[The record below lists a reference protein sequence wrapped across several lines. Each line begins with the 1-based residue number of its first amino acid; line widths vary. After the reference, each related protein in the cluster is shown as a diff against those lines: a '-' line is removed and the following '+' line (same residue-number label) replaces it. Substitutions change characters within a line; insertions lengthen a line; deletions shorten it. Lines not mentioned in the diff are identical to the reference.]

1 MRRAHVEAGFSIAPS
16 HDRNGG
22 ARCPGGLYC
31 AGFPSVRESFTSYH
45 LDGALRYDLLRSE
58 VRPFL
63 SLGAGH
69 IWYDGGNRDNW
80 ALNVGAGVHLRLAQ
94 RAYARMDAIDHI
106 IPDDALTGRTEHDVQ
121 VRVGVTLRP

>member
-1 MRRAHVEAGFSIAPS
+1 MRGS
-16 HDRNGG
+16 
-22 ARCPGGLYC
+22 L
-31 AGFPSVRESFTSYH
+31 TSYH
-45 LDGALRYDLLRSE
+45 LDGALRYDLLRSD

-69 IWYDGGNRDNW
+69 IWYDGGTGGDW

-106 IPDDALTGRTEHDVQ
+106 IPDATLTRRTEHDVQ